1 MKQYPR
7 PHTKTKLI
15 LAYKLSHSHYSTR
28 KIATVLQ
35 MPYTTVYGCLH
46 TYDALGKLDTLN
58 HLPDLIG
65 QMKDLVIPT
74 KEVQPELPIQPTI
87 EPVSR
92 GQEVLRE
99 ILLEDSD
106 EPDEESAEDELK
118 MQVLELEII
127 VDALTERNKRLVGVI
142 EYLEG
147 KLGIDEIDA
156 RLEATRD

>member
-15 LAYKLSHSHYSTR
+15 LAYKLSHPHYSTR

-46 TYDALGKLDTLN
+46 TYDALGKLETLS
-58 HLPDLIG
+58 HLPNLIG
-65 QMKDLVIPT
+65 QMKDLVVPT
-74 KEVQPELPIQPTI
+74 KEAPPELPTPI
-87 EPVSR
+87 EPASR

-156 RLEATRD
+156 RLEATKD